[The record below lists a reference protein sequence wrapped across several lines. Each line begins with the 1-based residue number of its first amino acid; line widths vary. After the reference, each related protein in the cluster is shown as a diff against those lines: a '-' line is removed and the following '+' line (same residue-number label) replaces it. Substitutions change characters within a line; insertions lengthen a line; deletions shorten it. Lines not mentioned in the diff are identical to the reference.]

1 MAQQWPPRGYK
12 LEDAPRGARGH
23 AQGVPCKNVCNGKI
37 KQGNKWRAQQQGPG
51 QADGAHDLVPPGR
64 PGQAWTPAAAHLP
77 PESAVSKILVIH
89 PPEVRASHP

>member
-1 MAQQWPPRGYK
+1 MAQQWPPRWYK

-37 KQGNKWRAQQQGPG
+37 KQGNSGEPSSKGLDKPTVPVTWCPQGAP
-51 QADGAHDLVPPGR
+51 AR
-64 PGQAWTPAAAHLP
+64 PGPPQPHTFP

-89 PPEVRASHP
+89 PPEARASHT